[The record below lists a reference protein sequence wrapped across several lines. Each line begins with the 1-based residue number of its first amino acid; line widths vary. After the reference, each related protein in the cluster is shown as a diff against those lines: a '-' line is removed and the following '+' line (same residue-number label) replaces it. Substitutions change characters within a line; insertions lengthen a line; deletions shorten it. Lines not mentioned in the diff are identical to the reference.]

1 MTINKFAI
9 TASSNVGLV
18 RKNNEDMILVRNK
31 YVRDE
36 NYRTVIELDKCDRF
50 VMAVA
55 DGMGGYDGGEVASQE
70 VLASLHFY
78 IGDLPAKLT
87 ATQFCEAMMEWV
99 NSTNV
104 TINTKGELSPDKKHG
119 YNTYGNYRI
128 RKKRI
133 LDKLRRQQ
141 DIQAE
146 KQKTIAD
153 FHRPLHVC
161 NIWT

>member
-55 DGMGGYDGGEVASQE
+55 DGMGGYDGGEVA
-70 VLASLHFY
+70 
-78 IGDLPAKLT
+78 T
-87 ATQFCEAMMEWV
+87 R
-99 NSTNV
+99 STGR
-104 TINTKGELSPDKKHG
+104 T
-119 YNTYGNYRI
+119 RI
-128 RKKRI
+128 
-133 LDKLRRQQ
+133 
-141 DIQAE
+141 
-146 KQKTIAD
+146 
-153 FHRPLHVC
+153 P
-161 NIWT
+161 